1 MVKAVETS
9 LREILEG
16 SKQYQVP
23 LYQRTYSWMKPQL
36 QRLWDDVD
44 ELADSRRAGRT
55 SATHFI
61 GSLVLAPTADI
72 GPAGVSRYL
81 VVDGQQRLTT
91 LTLLLAAIRDHRS
104 KTESTDHRD
113 RINEQYLINRWHNG
127 DHRLKVLPTQA
138 DRAQY
143 LACIDSSALA
153 GSADGIGEAYRFF
166 SAQLV
171 SSDDPDDPFDIE
183 AIEEAVLYGLTLV
196 SVTTSHDDN
205 VHRIFESLNNTGLRL
220 TQGDLIRNYL
230 FMRLPTRGESVYQT
244 AWKPLQDRL
253 TNDQLELLFWLDIV
267 QRDDTIT
274 QRDTYQGQVS
284 RMDALE
290 GEPAIEAEVTRFN
303 RLSQLLQ
310 LILEPSREEDPEVRV
325 RLQRLADWG
334 TTTVYPL
341 LLHLLDR
348 RSRGIATND
357 EIAGAMLVIESYLV
371 RRVLIGRATA
381 NLNRILLRAVPEI
394 SDKQPADSALRKY
407 LSTGRKF
414 FATDEQVRASAR
426 TTAFYYSGRS
436 PQRKLILSWLEDT
449 YGSKEPVDPG
459 QCTIEHILPQTLT
472 PSWRTMLRSDLS
484 PEENFNEVYESLLH
498 TIGNLTLTGHNSSL
512 GNKPFHTKAA
522 AFRNS
527 GFQMNME
534 VAESQEWNR
543 GAILRRGERLADR
556 AIDYWPGPDPDAVSE
571 DAPEQWGLLNKVL
584 AEIPAGCW
592 TTYGALAQVIGS
604 HPVPVGQRLAEGSAP
619 NGWRVLQIDGH
630 TSPGFRWSDPD
641 RTDSQ
646 REALEAAGVR
656 FDTEGRADPSQQ
668 LSADDLATLA
678 GLDVSNGDGLPQGSD
693 SQRRDRFMTQLNQ
706 NQNSAVARATTD
718 LLDHWVQQG
727 GTLAFGAA
735 EETSCFLLAPYDARS
750 IWPFA
755 IYPSGKCEVVF
766 QHLKSREPFDD
777 VETREQFRL
786 RLNEASGV
794 DLAEGKIGL
803 RPGFNLRVLVDPSS
817 LERVQAAL
825 DWFLQEV
832 ARELTLGHT

>member
-36 QRLWDDVD
+36 QRLWDDVG
-44 ELADSRRAGRT
+44 ELAESRRAGRT
-55 SATHFI
+55 NATHFI

-104 KTESTDHRD
+104 KTESPDHRE
-113 RINEQYLINRWHNG
+113 RINEQYLINRWHDG

-143 LACIDSSALA
+143 LACIDASALA
-153 GSADGIGEAYRFF
+153 GSADGIGDAYRFF

-171 SSDDPDDPFDIE
+171 SSDDPEDPFDIE

-244 AWKPLQDRL
+244 SWKPLQDRL

-267 QRDDTIT
+267 QKDDTIT

-290 GEPAIEAEVTRFN
+290 GEPQIEAEVTRFN
-303 RLSQLLQ
+303 HLSQLLQ
-310 LILEPSREEDPEVRV
+310 LILEPRREEDPQVRL

-348 RSRGIATND
+348 RSRGTATND
-357 EIAGAMLVIESYLV
+357 EIAGAMLVLESYLV

-394 SDKQPADSALRKY
+394 SDKQPADTSLRTY

-414 FATDEQVRASAR
+414 FATDEQVRASSR

-472 PSWRTMLRSDLS
+472 PSWRTMLRSDLA
-484 PEENFNEVYESLLH
+484 PAENFNEVYESLLH

-512 GNKPFHTKAA
+512 GNKPFSAKAA
-522 AFRNS
+522 AFGKS

-534 VAESQEWNR
+534 VAEFQEWNR
-543 GAILRRGERLADR
+543 SAILRRGERLAKR
-556 AIDYWPGPDPDAVSE
+556 AIDYWPGPDPDAKPE
-571 DAPEQWGLLNKVL
+571 PAPEQWGLMNRVL

-604 HPVPVGQRLAEGSAP
+604 HPAPVGQRLAEGTAP
-619 NGWRVLQIDGH
+619 NGWRVLQIDGN

-641 RTDSQ
+641 RADTQ
-646 REALEAAGVR
+646 REALEEEGVR
-656 FDTEGRADPSQQ
+656 FDTEGRADSSQQ
-668 LSADDLATLA
+668 LSADDLVDLA
-678 GLDVSNGDGLPQGSD
+678 SLDISNGDRLPQGAD
-693 SQRRDRFMTQLNQ
+693 SRDRFMKQLAENQ
-706 NQNSAVARATTD
+706 DPAVREATID
-718 LLDHWVQQG
+718 LLDHWVRHG

-735 EETSCFLLAPYDARS
+735 EETSCFLLAPNDVRS

-766 QHLKSREPFDD
+766 QYLKSREPFDD
-777 VETREQFRL
+777 VEKREQFRL
-786 RLNEASGV
+786 RLNEANGV
-794 DLAEGKIGL
+794 ELAEGKIGL
-803 RPGFNLRVLVDPSS
+803 RPGFDLGVLRDVSS
-817 LERVQAAL
+817 LDRVKAAL
-825 DWFLQEV
+825 DWFLLEV
-832 ARELTLGHT
+832 SRDQDSS